1 MKMKKLL
8 IGCGAAAAL
17 GLSGS
22 AFGFLI
28 NDGAIDVG
36 ELDNGLHTTTGVLGS
51 PESEAVWASE
61 KLGFTVTA
69 SDDTKID
76 PAFFTLVDDSDSV
89 IAIELFTSPGYYLIK
104 DAQTTVL
111 FENLAS
117 FDWAVLDLEVY
128 FGTNKLEPDGSDGI
142 FLSHLTELSGDSVKV
157 PEPGT
162 LGLIGLGLAGIGLFR
177 RKNKLT

>member
-8 IGCGAAAAL
+8 INCGAAVML

-22 AFGFLI
+22 AFGFFI
-28 NDGAIDVG
+28 DDGATNVG
-36 ELDNGLHTTTGVLGS
+36 DLDKGLYTDGVLGN
-51 PESEAVWASE
+51 PTSEAAWASE

-76 PAFFTLVDDSDSV
+76 PAFFTQVDDSDSV
-89 IAIELFTSPGYYLIK
+89 IAIALLTSPGYYLIK

-128 FGTNKLEPDGSDGI
+128 FGTNKLDDSSEL
-142 FLSHLTELSGDSVKV
+142 FLSHLTEFEGDNVTV
-157 PEPGT
+157 PEPGAMGLIG
-162 LGLIGLGLAGIGLFR
+162 LGLIGLGFFR
-177 RKNKLT
+177 RKIRLA